1 MAVVDTDFLAGV
13 LTNFRALFQ
22 EDFEAALAFQ
32 SWLDIA
38 MKVDSSGRI
47 ESYNWFGTP
56 PKLEDVTHGEP
67 TLHGLNNFNF
77 SIENHLFKSIIEVD
91 RSTLEDDKLGLIM
104 PRVRQLGPEAARYP
118 GELIFNLF
126 ESGGLAYDGVAFF
139 ANTRAIGESANIDN
153 IVGGAYG
160 DGTVAEFQ
168 AGLRDGIEAM
178 MLFQD
183 DRGRPMGLTPNVIV
197 VPARLRQTAFQALNA
212 NQGTITQPVIPATQ
226 SGVFEAA
233 GYKVM
238 VNPKLTT
245 VDDWYMLHVRGT
257 TRPFVFQERIAPA
270 LEGITTPTSES
281 GVIRDKFAYSVRAR
295 GNVGYGD
302 PRYAVKLLDV

>member
-22 EDFEAALAFQ
+22 EDFEAAMAFQ
-32 SWLDIA
+32 AWTDIS
-38 MKVDSSGRI
+38 MRVDSSGRI

-77 SIENHLFKSIIEVD
+77 SIENFLFKAVIEVD

-118 GELIFNLF
+118 GELIFRLF
-126 ESGGLAYDGVAFF
+126 ESGGLAYDAVAFF
-139 ANTRAIGESANIDN
+139 ANTRTIGKSANIDN
-153 IVGGAYG
+153 ILA
-160 DGTVAEFQ
+160 GTGVTVPTFQ
-168 AGLRDGIEAM
+168 ADLASAVEAM

-183 DRGRPMGLTPNVIV
+183 DQGRPMGLTPNVIV

-212 NQGTITQPVIPATQ
+212 NQGTITQPVIPASQ
-226 SGVFEAA
+226 SGAFESA

-238 VNPKLTT
+238 VNPFLVDLT
-245 VDDWYMLHVRGT
+245 DWYALHVRGT
-257 TRPFVFQERIAPA
+257 TRPFIFQERIAPA
-270 LEGITTPTSES
+270 LEGITTPESES

-302 PRYAVKLLDV
+302 PRYAVRTVNT